1 MPRVDLQAVSPHDAH
16 NFVVGPAPRA
26 DEISRMMHRSH
37 VRPPS
42 RDSPPA
48 GVPLAKP
55 RPGPPEA
62 RFLCSVCGGASLP
75 IFPPSEPRRLA
86 EHVVN
91 RDHHSNDPYGQD
103 RKQQNI
109 AQERRHIAPPLYLPC
124 ACPSCHSK
132 VLAWSHTRHTN
143 RHKLFHACF
152 PHPAEVRQNAL
163 AFPHGIGGEAIAR
176 SHHSRMIAS
185 HEPEAVH
192 PCRYRHEPETGD
204 PCRYRG
210 RAAGRFGAVASA
222 GASALRRRMSP
233 VLFSSAMAGKERAS
247 QGSLFPG
254 SFAGIDHQPAI
265 SNLFE

>member
-1 MPRVDLQAVSPHDAH
+1 
-16 NFVVGPAPRA
+16 
-26 DEISRMMHRSH
+26 
-37 VRPPS
+37 
-42 RDSPPA
+42 
-48 GVPLAKP
+48 
-55 RPGPPEA
+55 
-62 RFLCSVCGGASLP
+62 
-75 IFPPSEPRRLA
+75 
-86 EHVVN
+86 
-91 RDHHSNDPYGQD
+91 
-103 RKQQNI
+103 
-109 AQERRHIAPPLYLPC
+109 
-124 ACPSCHSK
+124 
-132 VLAWSHTRHTN
+132 
-143 RHKLFHACF
+143 
-152 PHPAEVRQNAL
+152 
-163 AFPHGIGGEAIAR
+163 
-176 SHHSRMIAS
+176 MIAS